1 MIAVINIA
9 DGYTLGDNLIMS
21 LQVDYRS
28 SMPIPAEAVE
38 NEQEQIT
45 SSSNKIGS
53 IMLLF

>member
-9 DGYTLGDNLIMS
+9 DGYTLGDNLITS
-21 LQVDYRS
+21 HQVDYMS

-45 SSSNKIGS
+45 SSSSKIGS

>member
-21 LQVDYRS
+21 HQVDYRS
-28 SMPIPAEAVE
+28 SMPIPAEDVE